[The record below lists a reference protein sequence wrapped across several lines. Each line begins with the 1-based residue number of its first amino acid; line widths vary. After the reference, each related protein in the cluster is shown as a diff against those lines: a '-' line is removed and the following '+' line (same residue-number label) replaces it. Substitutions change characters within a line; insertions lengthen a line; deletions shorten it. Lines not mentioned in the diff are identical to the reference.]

1 MFLLVDEPG
10 LKGVYKQSQILGNE
24 AAAYSLDYTCIIAP
38 LLSEHNQGL
47 GRIRCSV
54 LLIALAS
61 IYYMRALLCSP
72 HVPCSIGFPRFLSA
86 CCTLLWVVDSVGNC
100 IHRRKR

>member
-54 LLIALAS
+54 LLFVLVS
-61 IYYMRALLCSP
+61 IYYIRALVYSP
-72 HVPCSIGFPRFLSA
+72 HTPGSISFSCFLSA
-86 CCTLLWVVDSVGNC
+86 CCTLFMGC
-100 IHRRKR
+100 RQ